1 MRTFNILAIAALAY
15 TASADKIKAHC
26 KVMNANN
33 EEQGRIGFVQEV
45 NLNVP
50 QPTIVNLGIRDL
62 ESAVIHDLMILEND
76 GEQECLFAATET
88 PIYSAFSFL
97 SSPAGM
103 AGGRGLV
110 DRSLNLSVEEH
121 DGQFV
126 ALVEDGLPVACCVL
140 EVKECN
146 ADDMNQN

>member
-15 TASADKIKAHC
+15 TASADKIRANC

-33 EEQGRIGFVQEV
+33 EEQGKIGLSQEV
-45 NLNVP
+45 G
-50 QPTIVNLGIRDL
+50 QPTIVSLGIRDL
-62 ESAVIHDLMILEND
+62 ESAEIHDLMILEND
-76 GEQECLFAATET
+76 GEGECLFAATET

-110 DRSLNLSVEEH
+110 DRNLNLSVEEH
-121 DGQFV
+121 DG
-126 ALVEDGLPVACCVL
+126 
-140 EVKECN
+140 
-146 ADDMNQN
+146 

>member
-15 TASADKIKAHC
+15 TASADKIRAQC

-33 EEQGRIGFVQEV
+33 EEQGKINLVQEV
-45 NLNVP
+45 NLNEP
-50 QPTIVNLGIRDL
+50 KPTIVNLGIRDL
-62 ESAVIHDLMILEND
+62 ESDTIHDLMILEND

-88 PIYSAFSFL
+88 PIYSAFSFK

-121 DGQFV
+121 DG
-126 ALVEDGLPVACCVL
+126 
-140 EVKECN
+140 
-146 ADDMNQN
+146 